1 MPLIIA
7 NSKDHKD
14 TYFDTRGKIL
24 SQEMSL
30 CNINI
35 YFLEA
40 MTHVNFKKEYCQMS
54 RSKGYVTTER
64 SYMYHKEYSFE
75 IKALALTV

>member
-14 TYFDTRGKIL
+14 TYFDTRGKIV
-24 SQEMSL
+24 SQEMS
-30 CNINI
+30 
-35 YFLEA
+35 LEA

-64 SYMYHKEYSFE
+64 SYMHHKEYSFE